1 MRLCEGLL
9 IFVIKRFTMH
19 KPLYIPTLAERG
31 EDIPLLID
39 HFLIEQAKKE
49 NVEPIRFST
58 DALEYMKSLPWPGNV
73 RQLQNVIEHCCV
85 LSPSPLIPAS
95 LVKQALS
102 ESENK
107 FQTLAQAR
115 QEFNRYYLNR
125 VLRMVRGN
133 ITDAAHIAGCEKDEF
148 KLMLAEHKINL
159 LNFCQCTDFEV

>member
-125 VLRMVRGN
+125 VLRMVRGLCIVNLLLTN
-133 ITDAAHIAGCEKDEF
+133 INKPSQSLI
-148 KLMLAEHKINL
+148 INL
-159 LNFCQCTDFEV
+159 KFNDFLDIR